1 MAMEMGAAATTPRMS
16 TAAIPPT
23 HPAQIESQQE
33 DGYKAADQAQEV
45 AEIART
51 VNY

>member
-1 MAMEMGAAATTPRMS
+1 MEMGSTTPHLS
-16 TAAIPPT
+16 TSAIPAAQR
-23 HPAQIESQQE
+23 AQIESQLE
-33 DGYKAADQAQEV
+33 DVYRAADQAQEV